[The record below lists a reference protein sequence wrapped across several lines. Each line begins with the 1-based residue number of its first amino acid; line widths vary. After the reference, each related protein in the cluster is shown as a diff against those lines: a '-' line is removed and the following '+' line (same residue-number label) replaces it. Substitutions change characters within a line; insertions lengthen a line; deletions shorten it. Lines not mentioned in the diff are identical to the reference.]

1 MIIAITNRASGDVD
15 VWLAES
21 ITDISKDSRTL
32 VEVKLMHSGE
42 TDRIDLHMNKIDI
55 LPNVS

>member
-1 MIIAITNRASGDVD
+1 MILVVTERKTGDVD

-32 VEVKLMHSGE
+32 VEVKLMHSGK
-42 TDRIDLHMNKIDI
+42 TDKIDLHQFKLDI